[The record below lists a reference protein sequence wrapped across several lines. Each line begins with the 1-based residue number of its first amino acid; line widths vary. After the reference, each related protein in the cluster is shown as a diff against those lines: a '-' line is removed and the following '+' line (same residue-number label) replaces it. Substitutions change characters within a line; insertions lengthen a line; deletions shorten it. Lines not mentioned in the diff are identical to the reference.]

1 MPLSIITQRMKKVSP
16 AHGVRN
22 VMDINKNTK
31 PLKRK
36 VQNMKLFAF
45 SLLAG
50 ACALLAT
57 GCSSTTTNR
66 LGSQIEIEN
75 RVKIVP
81 QIQPGNK
88 YVTGSSKCTVYLGFI
103 RVGDVSKQVV
113 GVSFAA
119 GSSFWGGGT
128 DVYQRAALYDACA
141 KSKADIILCPQYVRK
156 IEGNIFVKDVSCT
169 VKGFPGYIKGVK
181 VVPDPYMM
189 TISSNT
195 NCCKGVPA
203 PAKAAPKS
211 KAASKK

>member
-1 MPLSIITQRMKKVSP
+1 MKKVSP

-22 VMDINKNTK
+22 VMDINKNAK

-57 GCSSTTTNR
+57 GCSSLTTNR
-66 LGSQIEIEN
+66 IGSQIEIEN
-75 RVKIVP
+75 KAKVVP
-81 QIQPGNK
+81 QIQAGNK

-103 RVGDVSKQVV
+103 RVGDLSKQVT
-113 GVSFAA
+113 GVSFSA

-141 KSKADIILCPQYVRK
+141 KSKADIILCPQYVLK
-156 IEGNIFVKDVSCT
+156 VDGNIFVKDVSCT

-181 VVPDPYMM
+181 VLPDQCPLKV
-189 TISSNT
+189 SANR
-195 NCCKGVPA
+195 KAAPA